1 MQTKFARNF
10 FKKARGRSELAVKQL
25 RGSIMAAAAGTL
37 DFSDDDVWMSKVNMK
52 HCVKLDT
59 PIGKLRFNWVSSLLA
74 SIIL

>member
-1 MQTKFARNF
+1 MKRST
-10 FKKARGRSELAVKQL
+10 SELAGKQL
-25 RGSIMAAAAGTL
+25 PEAAIMAAAAGTL
-37 DFSDDDVWMSKVNMK
+37 DFSDDAVWMSKVNMK